1 VATGE
6 KEKTIFWHELAPTL
20 DRNTDRREGPTPLA
34 RALERKAQRAQQQ
47 APTLERDDRREDSTP
62 LSRALQRKEQRA
74 QQRARVEAEAG
85 PAEAGAAAAPEPE
98 RSAPAPANAEPLD
111 IQQLLRRASLLST
124 IPDAQVADL
133 RQRLIELGPI
143 PEVLQV
149 LQDLLRNEAAAEP
162 DLPQYEDIRRQDV

>member
-1 VATGE
+1 VVTGK
-6 KEKTIFWHELAPTL
+6 KETTIFW
-20 DRNTDRREGPTPLA
+20 RE
-34 RALERKAQRAQQQ
+34 Q

-74 QQRARVEAEAG
+74 QQRARIEAEASGSVEAEVAVV
-85 PAEAGAAAAPEPE
+85 PEPGP
-98 RSAPAPANAEPLD
+98 STLAPADVQPLD

-133 RQRLIELGPI
+133 RQRVIELGPI

-162 DLPQYEDIRRQDV
+162 DLPQYEDTRRQDV

>member
-1 VATGE
+1 M
-6 KEKTIFWHELAPTL
+6 FWHEQAPTL
-20 DRNTDRREGPTPLA
+20 DRNTDRREGLTPLA

-47 APTLERDDRREDSTP
+47 APTVERDDRREDSTP
-62 LSRALQRKEQRA
+62 LSRALQRKERA

-85 PAEAGAAAAPEPE
+85 PAEAGEAAAPEPE
-98 RSAPAPANAEPLD
+98 RSAPVPANAEPLD

>member
-6 KEKTIFWHELAPTL
+6 KETTIFW
-20 DRNTDRREGPTPLA
+20 RG
-34 RALERKAQRAQQQ
+34 Q
-47 APTLERDDRREDSTP
+47 APTLKRDDRREDSTP

-74 QQRARVEAEAG
+74 QQRARIEAEASGPVEAEAV
-85 PAEAGAAAAPEPE
+85 AAPGPGP
-98 RSAPAPANAEPLD
+98 STLAPANAEPLD

-133 RQRLIELGPI
+133 RQRVIELGPI

-149 LQDLLRNEAAAEP
+149 LQDLLRNEAATEP
-162 DLPQYEDIRRQDV
+162 DLPQYEDTRRQDV

>member
-1 VATGE
+1 M
-6 KEKTIFWHELAPTL
+6 FWRGQAPTL
-20 DRNTDRREGPTPLA
+20 DRNAERREG
-34 RALERKAQRAQQQ
+34 
-47 APTLERDDRREDSTP
+47 STSH
-62 LSRALQRKEQRA
+62 SRALQRKEQRA
-74 QQRARVEAEAG
+74 QQRARIEAEASTL
-85 PAEAGAAAAPEPE
+85 AEAGAAAAPEPGP
-98 RSAPAPANAEPLD
+98 STLAPADAEPLD

-162 DLPQYEDIRRQDV
+162 DPPQYEDTRRQDV